1 MLRRKRLGVTLGLG
15 LRLHHRLR
23 PTWRAAPRG
32 APLQARR
39 CCLPEQIK
47 IVLAT
52 LRGGAVGLAALL
64 RFKDERAPLVA
75 IDAAEADTAVAIVL
89 EHAAL
94 EYIVIRS
101 EEHTSE
107 LQSLMRNS

>member
-89 EHAAL
+89 EIGSASCR
-94 EYIVIRS
+94 ERVCQYG
-101 EEHTSE
+101 
-107 LQSLMRNS
+107 

>member
-75 IDAAEADTAVAIVL
+75 IDAAEAD
-89 EHAAL
+89 
-94 EYIVIRS
+94 RS
-101 EEHTSE
+101 EEHTSA
-107 LQSLMRNS
+107 LQSLMRISYAAFFLQK